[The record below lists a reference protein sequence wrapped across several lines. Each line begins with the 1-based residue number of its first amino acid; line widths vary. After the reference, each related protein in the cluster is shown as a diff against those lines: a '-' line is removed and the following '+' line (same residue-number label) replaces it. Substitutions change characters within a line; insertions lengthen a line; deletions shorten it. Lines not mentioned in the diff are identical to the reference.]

1 MIFTDEDIQQVL
13 RSDNWSVTKDLP
25 QIADSYNYRIE
36 PISAENAKMFIP
48 IRRIISKKA
57 LNLVYTT
64 IQRLDRLR
72 RKLGKVP
79 FFYLKHSRNLNRKS
93 KSHFR
98 K

>member
-1 MIFTDEDIQQVL
+1 MIPD
-13 RSDNWSVTKDLP
+13 DLQ
-25 QIADSYNYRIE
+25 QIAKDYNYCIE
-36 PISAENAKMFIP
+36 PIS
-48 IRRIISKKA
+48 RIISKKA